1 MISVEYSRHLD
12 TDTQGEILDLLDRAF
27 SDQVYSNNT
36 RFGFFDNSEIAH
48 SHYVV
53 VRYLQRVVAVAIVG
67 WRIINFLEG
76 TISAATV
83 GPLAVH
89 PNFQRQGLG
98 RKLLQGVEDLARGEG
113 AQVLYLQG
121 IEGFYGRFGFYPC
134 LAKGKLV
141 FDVKKVNAMSDVI
154 LETPTSAHLHTLSSI
169 YKDTASFVSCSAY
182 RSNEDWEWL
191 TTRASSTWYFFKPT
205 LVSFN
210 GQPLAYFCSDS
221 AQLGR
226 IREAA
231 YYANSEAMSSLVA
244 GISIYLRDA
253 ECESFE
259 IMTWYDSPLYKY
271 SQCYLDAQFVQ
282 YLKTDGSQVMKILSF
297 DRIQDLLVK
306 GCARDVD
313 KVLVNAQEDNVRL
326 HFISKQGKSV
336 ILTIADN
343 FLPGLLCGYFPLD
356 VATVDVKESQEIYDA
371 IHVFFSR
378 LKKPF
383 FFQGDNY

>member
-1 MISVEYSRHLD
+1 MISIEYSRHLD
-12 TDTQGEILDLLDRAF
+12 TDTQGKILDLLDRAF

-36 RFGFFDNSEIAH
+36 RFGFFNNDEVSH
-48 SHYVV
+48 SHYVIV
-53 VRYLQRVVAVAIVG
+53 HYLQKVVAVAIVG
-67 WRIINFLEG
+67 WRIINFLGG

-98 RKLLQGVEDLARGEG
+98 KKLLQGVEDLAKGEG

-141 FDVKKVNAMSDVI
+141 FDIKKVNAMSNVSI
-154 LETPTSAHLHTLSSI
+154 ETPTSAHLHTLSSI
-169 YKDTASFVSCSAY
+169 YKNTAGFVSCSAY
-182 RSNEDWEWL
+182 RSNKDWEWL
-191 TTRASSTWYFFKPT
+191 TTHASNTWYFFKPT

-221 AQLGR
+221 AQPGR

-231 YYANSEAMSSLVA
+231 CYAHPEAMSSLVA
-244 GISIYLRDA
+244 GISIHLRDA

-259 IMTWYDSPLYKY
+259 IMTWYDSPLYRY
-271 SQCYLDAQFVQ
+271 SKCYLDAQFIQ

-297 DRIQDLLVK
+297 DHIQALLVK
-306 GCARDVD
+306 GCASNVD
-313 KVLVNAQEDNVRL
+313 KVLLNEQENSVKL
-326 HFISKQGKSV
+326 HFISKRGATVVLSV
-336 ILTIADN
+336 PGN

-371 IHVFFSR
+371 VHVFFSR
-378 LKKPF
+378 LKQPF

>member
-1 MISVEYSRHLD
+1 MISVEYSKHLD
-12 TDTQGEILDLLDRAF
+12 TDTQGKILDLLDRAF

-36 RFGFFDNSEIAH
+36 RFGFFNNNEVFH
-48 SHYVV
+48 SHYVI
-53 VRYLQRVVAVAIVG
+53 VRYLQNVVAVAIVG
-67 WRIINFLEG
+67 WRIINFLGG

-98 RKLLQGVEDLARGEG
+98 RKLLQGVEDLARREG

-141 FDVKKVNAMSDVI
+141 VDIKKVNAISDVS
-154 LETPTSAHLHTLSSI
+154 LETPTSAHLHNLSNI
-169 YKDTASFVSCSAY
+169 YQDTARLVSCSAY
-182 RSNEDWEWL
+182 RSNEDWKWL
-191 TTRASSTWYFFKPT
+191 TTNASSTWYFFKPT
-205 LVSFN
+205 LVSFK

-221 AQLGR
+221 AQPSR
-226 IREAA
+226 IREAG
-231 YYANSEAMSSLVA
+231 YYAHPEAISSLLA
-244 GISIYLRDA
+244 GISAHLKDA

-297 DRIQDLLVK
+297 DHIQALLVK
-306 GCARDVD
+306 GCARNVD
-313 KVLVNAQEDNVRL
+313 KVLINQQEDRVRL
-326 HFISKQGKSV
+326 HFINKQREFVVLSV
-336 ILTIADN
+336 PGN
-343 FLPGLLCGYFPLD
+343 FFPGLLCGYFSLD
-356 VATVDVKESQEIYDA
+356 VATVDTKESQETYKAVHD
-371 IHVFFSR
+371 FFDN

>member
-1 MISVEYSRHLD
+1 MISVEYSNRLD
-12 TDTQGEILDLLDRAF
+12 PDTQGEILDLLDRAF

-36 RFGFFDNSEIAH
+36 RFGFFNNNEASH
-48 SHYVV
+48 SHYVII
-53 VRYLQRVVAVAIVG
+53 RYLQKVVAVAIVG
-67 WRIINFLEG
+67 WRIIDFLGG

-89 PNFQRQGLG
+89 PNFQGQGLG
-98 RKLLQGVEDLARGEG
+98 RKLLQGVEDLARREN

-141 FDVKKVNAMSDVI
+141 VDIKRVNEMSDVS
-154 LETPTSAHLHTLSSI
+154 LETPTSAHLHDLSNI
-169 YKDTASFVSCSAY
+169 YKNTARLVSCSAY
-182 RSNEDWEWL
+182 RSNENWKWL
-191 TTRASSTWYFFKPT
+191 TTNASSTWYFFKPT
-205 LVSFN
+205 LVSLK

-221 AQLGR
+221 AQPGR

-231 YYANSEAMSSLVA
+231 YYPHPEAISGLLA
-244 GISIYLRDA
+244 GISVYLKDA
-253 ECESFE
+253 ESESFE

-271 SQCYLDAQFVQ
+271 SQCYLDSQFVQ

-297 DRIQDLLVK
+297 DHIQALLVK
-306 GCARDVD
+306 GCASNVD
-313 KVLVNAQEDNVRL
+313 KVLLNEQKDSVKL
-326 HFISKQGKSV
+326 HFINKQGATVVLSV
-336 ILTIADN
+336 PGN
-343 FLPGLLCGYFPLD
+343 FLPGLLCGYFSLD
-356 VATVDVKESQEIYDA
+356 VATVDIRESQEIYEAVHD
-371 IHVFFSR
+371 FFGN